1 MQVTVLTCSLRIPG
15 RELRPGTTIRIF
27 SNPLRWLFS
36 IRVQMYLKEEE
47 DIVRSPKKTTTQEC
61 IFLVDR
67 EIYTPA
73 TIMAAY

>member
-1 MQVTVLTCSLRIPG
+1 
-15 RELRPGTTIRIF
+15 
-27 SNPLRWLFS
+27 
-36 IRVQMYLKEEE
+36 MYLKEEE